1 MGGQSR
7 GSRYIVGGR
16 ADARKALYMAA
27 IVASTCTKGV
37 LADFYAH
44 LRERGKPAKVACMR
58 KLIVR
63 LNAMLA
69 KAKTWEVDPA

>member
-1 MGGQSR
+1 
-7 GSRYIVGGR
+7 
-16 ADARKALYMAA
+16 MAA
-27 IVASTCTKGV
+27 FVACTCTKGV

-44 LRERGKPAKVACMR
+44 LRESGKPAKVALVACMR

-69 KAKTWEVDPA
+69 KGKT